1 MCTTMPGKIMKKIK
15 VSHKGPAR
23 IERKSSNSGRAWEA
37 PYGVDAPL
45 LSNST
50 LEEILRAVDVPE
62 EYQPFARRLIQ
73 MSVDEAFALFMF
85 PSKYKIPRAPLRQ
98 IARLSEELAERLDQ
112 LREGVATLERFFER
126 NRGPRPSTGA
136 LRRLTLE
143 LRRLSKDANLA
154 ALPPLKKKDAHRPR
168 FSVQNPPYHV
178 LVHSLYRGIV
188 EEAHGEFAVRKSS
201 ITGELQGAAP
211 AVLKLLQP
219 FLPEIIPAKLSY
231 STLRRMLLAAA
242 AESLELHRLMSER

>member
-1 MCTTMPGKIMKKIK
+1 VPGFGIV
-15 VSHKGPAR
+15 VSTYRERRPECLAR
-23 IERKSSNSGRAWEA
+23 QLLDIE
-37 PYGVDAPL
+37 
-45 LSNST
+45 
-50 LEEILRAVDVPE
+50 LR
-62 EYQPFARRLIQ
+62 I
-73 MSVDEAFALFMF
+73 
-85 PSKYKIPRAPLRQ
+85 
-98 IARLSEELAERLDQ
+98 
-112 LREGVATLERFFER
+112 
-126 NRGPRPSTGA
+126 A

-231 STLRRMLLAAA
+231 STLRRMLLAAPA
-242 AESLELHRLMSER
+242 VSLELHRA